1 MSRCNGVL
9 TELLGGLDS
18 ELSSETDEA
27 SVVVGGIGVVHRSHQ
42 FGITSINAVAVV
54 NQALLNRRNCR
65 QGFDGGQW
73 AKDLFGSRH
82 RDLG

>member
-27 SVVVGGIGVVHRSHQ
+27 SVVVGGIGVVHGSDQ

-65 QGFDGGQW
+65 QGFNGGQW
-73 AKDLFGSRH
+73 AKDLFGSCH
-82 RDLG
+82 RVLE

>member
-54 NQALLNRRNCR
+54 NKALLNRRNCR

-73 AKDLFGSRH
+73 AKDMFGSRH
-82 RDLG
+82 RDLE